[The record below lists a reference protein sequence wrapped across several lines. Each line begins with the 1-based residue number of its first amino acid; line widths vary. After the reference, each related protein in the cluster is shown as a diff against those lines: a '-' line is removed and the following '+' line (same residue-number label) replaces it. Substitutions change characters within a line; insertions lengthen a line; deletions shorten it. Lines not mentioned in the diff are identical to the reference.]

1 MNSPVTT
8 RAIACPGCD
17 LLLKMAESGPGK
29 KLSCPRCNTLLYQ
42 KKVDSITKILAISIS
57 GLLVYVPAI
66 FMPLLTL
73 EAMGIHQTGS
83 IFDAFL
89 TFYHQGYYFVAVL
102 VFLTSILFPLLKLSL
117 IFSVALQLK
126 LRIYSRSLPFLFR
139 TSHLL
144 DEWGMPDVY
153 LIALVVSIIK
163 IKSVATIEYDV
174 GFFCFLFL
182 VFMTRAAVSALDPE
196 AFWNEIE
203 KIKRSSTAGSDN
215 G

>member
-1 MNSPVTT
+1 
-8 RAIACPGCD
+8 
-17 LLLKMAESGPGK
+17 MAEAVPGK

-57 GLLVYVPAI
+57 GLLVYIPAI

-73 EAMGIHQTGS
+73 EAMGIPQKGS

-102 VFLTSILFPLLKLSL
+102 VFLTSIFFPLLKLSL
-117 IFSVALQLK
+117 LFSIALQLK
-126 LRIYSRSLPFLFR
+126 LRWYSRSLPFLFR

-153 LIALVVSIIK
+153 LIALFVTIIK
-163 IKSVATIEYDV
+163 IESMASIEYGV

-182 VFMTRAAVSALDPE
+182 VFMNRAAVSALDPK
-196 AFWNEIE
+196 AFWDEIE
-203 KIKRSSTAGSDN
+203 IIKRSSAAGPDN